1 MGNYYLT
8 NKFGTRFRYKR
19 VGLHQYKMFLHKAH
33 YFAGYGCLDI
43 SDMMGIKLG
52 FSHKWHF
59 FAFLKW
65 KCWSWVKY
73 FALHLAMITSR
84 LLYEPHW
91 ENIEMFCIDHLLLTS
106 SAGPRGAWRD
116 VSSNTTCSSPSSGR
130 SRTAAPCPQCACS
143 GCAATQNWVYFC
155 YVRLSN

>member
-1 MGNYYLT
+1 MALGSVTKGSGYINIKCFYIKLIILQDMGVSKY
-8 NKFGTRFRYKR
+8 FRY
-19 VGLHQYKMFLHKAH
+19 
-33 YFAGYGCLDI
+33 I
-43 SDMMGIKLG
+43 DMMGIKLG

-106 SAGPRGAWRD
+106 SAEPRGAWRD
-116 VSSNTTCSSPSSGR
+116 VSSNTTCSSPSSGK
-130 SRTAAPCPQCACS
+130 SHIEALSQPCACLICAETS
-143 GCAATQNWVYFC
+143 GY
-155 YVRLSN
+155 